1 MRQIIMDPAVSTAL
15 KRLDSI
21 LPLVSGLKSLSSDDA
36 ALYCKLLN
44 SYVQQGRTLTFGE
57 VAELVN
63 NAEQALTNIANNK
76 LIVLDANGNPSGAYP
91 FTSEEREHKVHIN
104 GVTVHCMCALDALA
118 VSPMFDIPT
127 VIDSQCRVTGEQI
140 HLEQNGTNFSG
151 GTLNAWFGINWGA
164 AATDTVCAESL
175 CMEMMFLANE
185 AVAREWL
192 AESPDTREV
201 FDLPSAVAFAA
212 GFFVPLAENCRQAA

>member
-1 MRQIIMDPAVSTAL
+1 MNPEISTAL

-21 LPLVSGLKSLSSDDA
+21 LPLVSGFKSLSSDDA

-44 SYVQQGRTLTFGE
+44 SYVQQGRTLSRGE
-57 VAELVN
+57 VAERVS

-76 LIVLDANGNPSGAYP
+76 LIVLDADGNPSGAYP
-91 FTSEEREHKVHIN
+91 FTSEEREHKIYVN

-118 VSPMFDIPT
+118 VSPMFNLPT
-127 VIDSQCRVTGEQI
+127 VIDSQCRVTGEPI
-140 HLEQNGTNFSG
+140 HLEQNGTTFSD
-151 GTLNAWFGINWGA
+151 GTLDAWFGINWGA

-185 AVAREWL
+185 SVAREWL

-212 GFFVPLAENCRQAA
+212 GFFVPLAENCRHAA